1 MISSATAEVL
11 SMPYSNLDITP
22 GTLLRHI
29 ADVSWTDLLFSGGR
43 V

>member
-11 SMPYSNLDITP
+11 SMPYSYLDITP

-29 ADVSWTDLLFSGGR
+29 AEVGI
-43 V
+43 